1 MKRAVI
7 VHCWEGYP
15 GYCWYPWVQDQLK
28 QKGFEAIV
36 PAFPDTDL
44 PKQSKWIPYLAAQIG
59 EPDDE
64 LFLIGHSVGCIA
76 IMRYLETLPEGQ
88 RVGGVVLVAGYT
100 DDLKY
105 KELENFFQTQIDFE
119 KIKAKS
125 KNGFVAIHSD
135 NDPYVDLKYADILKE
150 KLGAEVIVKH
160 AMGHFSGAIENEA
173 SCTQLPDVIQAV
185 EKLSART
192 GT

>member
-1 MKRAVI
+1 M
-7 VHCWEGYP
+7 
-15 GYCWYPWVQDQLK
+15 
-28 QKGFEAIV
+28 V
-36 PAFPDTDL
+36 PAFPETEL
-44 PKQSKWIPYLAAQIG
+44 PQQSRWIPYLAAQIG
-59 EPDDE
+59 QLDDE
-64 LFLIGHSVGCIA
+64 LFLIGHSVGCVA
-76 IMRYLETLPEGQ
+76 IMRYLETLPENQ

-105 KELENFFQTQIDFE
+105 KELENFFQTPIDFE
-119 KIKAKS
+119 KIKSKS

-150 KLGAEVIVKH
+150 KLGAEVIIKH
-160 AMGHFSGAIENEA
+160 TMGHFSGAIESEA
-173 SCTQLPDVIQAV
+173 SCTELPDVIQAV